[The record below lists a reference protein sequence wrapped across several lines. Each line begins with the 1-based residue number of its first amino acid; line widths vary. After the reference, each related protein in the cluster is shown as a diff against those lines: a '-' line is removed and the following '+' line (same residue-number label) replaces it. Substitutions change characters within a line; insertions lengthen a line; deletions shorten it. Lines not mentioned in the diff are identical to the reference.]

1 MKVFDLY
8 AERYDLW
15 YDLPFGSSVFPLE
28 VECLKRC
35 GPVESPSLEV
45 GVGSGRFAKALNV
58 DVGVDTSLELLKIAR
73 SRGLK
78 VLMARAEE
86 LPFKYQSFKSIFM
99 IVSLCFF
106 EDPLKALR
114 SARRVIREDG
124 KLFLGLVL
132 SESPWAKFYMRK
144 AKEGHPLYSRAK
156 FYSFSEVSNML
167 KEAGFELKEVF
178 STLFEEPQ
186 DQRPV
191 KNREISKGFHP
202 EGGFFCMVP
211 EAIKA

>member
-15 YDLPFGSSVFPLE
+15 YDLPFGSSVFALE

-35 GPVESPSLEV
+35 GPVEGPSLEV

-144 AKEGHPLYSRAK
+144 
-156 FYSFSEVSNML
+156 
-167 KEAGFELKEVF
+167 
-178 STLFEEPQ
+178 EPWWCY
-186 DQRPV
+186 
-191 KNREISKGFHP
+191 IH
-202 EGGFFCMVP
+202 
-211 EAIKA
+211 